1 MIVVIVSLLNSTT
14 YFKKSEH
21 NETFDN
27 EFHGQNGPLNVSEA
41 TDASEINKLFLQA
54 CDEFGIPE
62 NPDCNGAQQEGH
74 FMYQVNVKDG
84 ERCSAAK
91 AFITPNLDRPNLTV
105 ITRAHTEKVLFEG
118 KRATGVQFSVK
129 GKQQTVTA
137 NKEIIVSGGAF
148 GSPQILMLSGVGPT
162 EHLKQHNIDV
172 VHDLP
177 GVGQNLRDH
186 IDYVQTYKVAAR
198 EDTFGISISGGTKM
212 LGAMLEWRNFRTGKI
227 TSTLAESGAFFK
239 SNDDVEI
246 PDVQLVWVAGIVD
259 DHAIVRD
266 GICSLLATVPDIEV
280 VAEAENGIE
289 TLEIA
294 RREKPDVII
303 MDIAMPDINGI
314 EATRLLKTEMT
325 DIKIVALSMHSDRRF
340 VTEILK
346 AGASAYVLKQSA
358 FEDLEKAIKTVMM
371 NRTFLSD
378 DVLETVVND
387 YVSQLSKSEYEAYRQ
402 LSDRERQV
410 LQLIA
415 EGNSTKEIA
424 FKLHVSV
431 KTIESHRQNI
441 MTKLSIHNLA
451 GLTKFAVREGLTSL
465 DG

>member
-1 MIVVIVSLLNSTT
+1 MKALLEKQSSMEVI
-14 YFKKSEH
+14 
-21 NETFDN
+21 
-27 EFHGQNGPLNVSEA
+27 
-41 TDASEINKLFLQA
+41 
-54 CDEFGIPE
+54 
-62 NPDCNGAQQEGH
+62 
-74 FMYQVNVKDG
+74 
-84 ERCSAAK
+84 
-91 AFITPNLDRPNLTV
+91 
-105 ITRAHTEKVLFEG
+105 
-118 KRATGVQFSVK
+118 
-129 GKQQTVTA
+129 
-137 NKEIIVSGGAF
+137 
-148 GSPQILMLSGVGPT
+148 
-162 EHLKQHNIDV
+162 
-172 VHDLP
+172 
-177 GVGQNLRDH
+177 
-186 IDYVQTYKVAAR
+186 
-198 EDTFGISISGGTKM
+198 
-212 LGAMLEWRNFRTGKI
+212 
-227 TSTLAESGAFFK
+227 
-239 SNDDVEI
+239 
-246 PDVQLVWVAGIVD
+246 
-259 DHAIVRD
+259 
-266 GICSLLATVPDIEV
+266 
-280 VAEAENGIE
+280 AEAENGIQ

-314 EATRLLKTEMT
+314 ETTRQLKSEMT

-371 NRTFLSD
+371 NRTFLSAD
-378 DVLETVVND
+378 ILETVVGD

-402 LSDRERQV
+402 LSNRERQV

-424 FKLHVSV
+424 YKLHVSV